1 MARKLNDYKH
11 LGFQVESLMNIL
23 LITWNYPPKTGGM
36 ENMLFEVMQ
45 QLAARAA
52 VDIVAPFAEPNESK
66 SDAARLFRA
75 GREGLLSFFLH
86 AVRTGIRLNRNTNYD
101 VIMTGSAL
109 VLPVAMILGFLFRV
123 PVVPIVHGLDI
134 IYPNLLYQCSMKHL
148 LPRCQHI
155 IANSQMTR
163 QLVIARGGRP
173 ENTSVIN
180 PGIDVTEFDQPCDCN
195 DIRERYGIGRRRFIL
210 SAGRLVKRKGILEF
224 ISHSLPVIVKN
235 IPDVL
240 LVVVGENPSQS
251 LVHREDLMAQIR
263 REMERLGLQNH
274 VLLVGWAPRK
284 DLVGFYHACDLFILP
299 AILIPGDI
307 EGFGIV
313 LLEANAAEKP
323 VVAAEIGGI
332 PDAVKN
338 GVSGILVEPGNWA
351 AMTRSVL
358 HLLRDEAYRET
369 LGKQGRLRAES
380 EFDWK
385 VIGNRY
391 RALLNLIVSG

>member
-1 MARKLNDYKH
+1 
-11 LGFQVESLMNIL
+11 
-23 LITWNYPPKTGGM
+23 
-36 ENMLFEVMQ
+36 
-45 QLAARAA
+45 
-52 VDIVAPFAEPNESK
+52 
-66 SDAARLFRA
+66 
-75 GREGLLSFFLH
+75 
-86 AVRTGIRLNRNTNYD
+86 
-101 VIMTGSAL
+101 
-109 VLPVAMILGFLFRV
+109 
-123 PVVPIVHGLDI
+123 
-134 IYPNLLYQCSMKHL
+134 
-148 LPRCQHI
+148 
-155 IANSQMTR
+155 
-163 QLVIARGGRP
+163 
-173 ENTSVIN
+173 
-180 PGIDVTEFDQPCDCN
+180 
-195 DIRERYGIGRRRFIL
+195 
-210 SAGRLVKRKGILEF
+210 
-224 ISHSLPVIVKN
+224 
-235 IPDVL
+235 
-240 LVVVGENPSQS
+240 
-251 LVHREDLMAQIR
+251 
-263 REMERLGLQNH
+263 MERLGLQNH